1 MVSELQKLR
10 NSLHTYQYA
19 NEETKAF
26 ADAKAHLEY
35 VHEKYGTTDPNLIAD
50 LIK

>member
-1 MVSELQKLR
+1 MIGEMQKLR
-10 NSLHTYQYA
+10 NALHAYRYA

-35 VHEKYGTTDPNLIAD
+35 VHEKYGTTDPTLIAD